1 MPMEYNDSQK
11 KAVEHMEGPMM
22 VLAGPGSGKTAVITG
37 RTCRLVEQG
46 VPAETILVVTFT
58 KAAAREMKERYL
70 KRMERPSTRVT
81 FGTFHGVFYGI
92 LRNAYRLSGQNIL
105 SEDQKLR
112 LLKEL
117 VHTYCRDSEDEEDL
131 IANLNRE
138 IGTVKNNRMELEH
151 FYSTACPEEVF
162 RAIYRAYEEWK
173 RKNRKLDFDDI
184 MVWCYELFRKHPDIL
199 SLWQKKFQYILIDE
213 FQDINPIQYDIVR
226 MLAKP
231 QDNLFIVGDDDQSIY
246 RFRGAR
252 PEIMLH
258 FPEDYPNAETV
269 TLDINYRSS
278 KAIVRQA
285 GKLIAN
291 NEKRFPK
298 NITAS
303 HGQGEAVALRE
314 YENVKEEL
322 QDVTDGIRA
331 CVAQGTPYEEIAL
344 LFRTN
349 AGSRMA
355 VEQLMA
361 DSIPFQMR
369 DRLPNLYDHWI
380 SRDILTY
387 LNIGL
392 GSRRRADFLQICNR
406 PNRYLARDA
415 FDSPQVSFEALYE
428 YYEGKDWMCR
438 RIEKLEQDL
447 QLIGRMTPFGAVN
460 YIRFAMGYEEYLKE
474 YAAYRRM
481 KPEEFLERL
490 DELQELSRGWK
501 TAGEWFRH
509 IEEYRE
515 KLAED
520 AKKNQQEKSG
530 VTISTLHSVKGLEY
544 DCVYIL
550 DVNEGVMPYQKAV
563 LEEEIEEE
571 RRMFYVGMTRAR
583 KRLTLCSVRE
593 RFDKK
598 TEPSR
603 FLEELMGQTQS
614 GQNP

>member
-1 MPMEYNDSQK
+1 
-11 KAVEHMEGPMM
+11 MEGPMM

-37 RTCRLVEQG
+37 RTCRLVERG
-46 VPAETILVVTFT
+46 VPAEAILVVTFT

-70 KRMERPSTRVT
+70 KRMNRPSTRVT

-105 SEDQKLR
+105 SEEQKLR
-112 LLKEL
+112 LLREL
-117 VHTYCRDSEDEEDL
+117 VHTYCRDAEEEEEL

-138 IGTVKNNRMELEH
+138 IGTVKNNRIELEH

-162 RAIYRAYEEWK
+162 RTIYRAYEKWK
-173 RKNRKLDFDDI
+173 RDNRKLDFDDI
-184 MVWCYELFRKHPDIL
+184 MVWCYELFRKHPEIL
-199 SLWQKKFQYILIDE
+199 ALWQKKFQYILIDE

-278 KAIVRQA
+278 GAIVRQA

-298 NITAS
+298 TIKAS

-314 YENVKEEL
+314 YETVKDEL

-331 CVAQGTPYEEIAL
+331 CVSEGTPYEEIAL

-355 VEQLMA
+355 VEQLIA
-361 DSIPFQMR
+361 DNIPFQMR

-387 LNIGL
+387 LRIGL

-415 FDSPQVSFEALYE
+415 FEAAQVSFEALYE

-447 QLIGRMTPFGAVN
+447 QLLGRMTPFGAVN

-474 YAAYRRM
+474 YASYRRM

-490 DELQELSRGWK
+490 DELQELSRGYR
-501 TAGEWFRH
+501 TAEDWFRH

-515 KLAED
+515 TLAEE

-563 LEEEIEEE
+563 LEEDIEEE

-583 KRLTLCSVRE
+583 KKLTLCSVKE

-603 FLEELMGQTQS
+603 FLEEILM
-614 GQNP
+614 

>member
-1 MPMEYNDSQK
+1 MEYNHSQRQ
-11 KAVEHMEGPMM
+11 AVEHVAGPMM

-37 RTCRLVEQG
+37 RTCRLVERG
-46 VPAETILVVTFT
+46 VPAEAILVVTFT

-70 KRMERPSTRVT
+70 KRMNRPSTRVT

-105 SEDQKLR
+105 SEEQKLR
-112 LLKEL
+112 LLREL
-117 VHTYCRDSEDEEDL
+117 VHTYCRDAEEEEEL

-138 IGTVKNNRMELEH
+138 IGTVKNNRIELEH

-162 RAIYRAYEEWK
+162 RTIYRAYEKWK
-173 RKNRKLDFDDI
+173 RDSRKLDFDDI
-184 MVWCYELFRKHPDIL
+184 MVWCYELFRKHPEIL
-199 SLWQKKFQYILIDE
+199 ALWQKKFQYILIDE

-278 KAIVRQA
+278 GAIVRQA

-298 NITAS
+298 TIKAS

-314 YENVKEEL
+314 YETVKDEL

-331 CVAQGTPYEEIAL
+331 CVSEGTPYEEIAL

-355 VEQLMA
+355 VEQLIA
-361 DSIPFQMR
+361 DNIPFQMR

-387 LNIGL
+387 LRIGL

-415 FDSPQVSFEALYE
+415 FEAAQVSFEALYE

-447 QLIGRMTPFGAVN
+447 QLLGRMTPFGAVN

-474 YAAYRRM
+474 YASYRRM

-490 DELQELSRGWK
+490 DELQELSRGYR
-501 TAGEWFRH
+501 TAEDWFRH

-515 KLAED
+515 TLAEE

-563 LEEEIEEE
+563 LEEDIEEE

-583 KRLTLCSVRE
+583 KKLTLCSVKE

-603 FLEELMGQTQS
+603 FLEEILM
-614 GQNP
+614 

>member
-1 MPMEYNDSQK
+1 
-11 KAVEHMEGPMM
+11 MM

-37 RTCRLVEQG
+37 RTCRLVERG
-46 VPAETILVVTFT
+46 VPAEAILVVTFT

-70 KRMERPSTRVT
+70 KRMNRPSTRVT

-105 SEDQKLR
+105 SEEQKLR
-112 LLKEL
+112 LLREL
-117 VHTYCRDSEDEEDL
+117 VHTYCRDAEEEEEL

-138 IGTVKNNRMELEH
+138 IGTVKNNRIELEH

-162 RAIYRAYEEWK
+162 RTIYRAYEKWK
-173 RKNRKLDFDDI
+173 RDSRKLDFDDI
-184 MVWCYELFRKHPDIL
+184 MVWCYELFRKHPEIL
-199 SLWQKKFQYILIDE
+199 ALWQKKFQYILIDE

-278 KAIVRQA
+278 GAIVRQA

-298 NITAS
+298 TIKAS

-314 YENVKEEL
+314 YETVKDEL

-331 CVAQGTPYEEIAL
+331 CVSEGTPYEEIAL

-355 VEQLMA
+355 VEQLIA
-361 DSIPFQMR
+361 DNIPFQMR

-380 SRDILTY
+380 SRDILAY
-387 LNIGL
+387 LRIGL

-415 FDSPQVSFEALYE
+415 FEAAQVSFEALYE

-447 QLIGRMTPFGAVN
+447 QLLGRMTPFGAVN

-474 YAAYRRM
+474 YASYRRM

-490 DELQELSRGWK
+490 DELQELSRGYR
-501 TAGEWFRH
+501 TAEDWFRH

-515 KLAED
+515 TLAEE

-563 LEEEIEEE
+563 LEEDIEEE

-583 KRLTLCSVRE
+583 KKLTLCSVKE

-603 FLEELMGQTQS
+603 FLEEILM
-614 GQNP
+614 

>member
-1 MPMEYNDSQK
+1 
-11 KAVEHMEGPMM
+11 MEGPMM

-46 VPAETILVVTFT
+46 VPAGAILVVTFT

-70 KRMERPSTRVT
+70 KRMNRPSTQVT

-92 LRNAYRLSGQNIL
+92 LRNAYRLSGENIL
-105 SEDQKLR
+105 SEEQKQR

-117 VHTYCRDSEDEEDL
+117 VHTYCRDTEDEEEL

-138 IGTVKNNRMELEH
+138 IGTVKNNRIQLEH
-151 FYSTACPEEVF
+151 FYSTACPEETF
-162 RAIYRAYEEWK
+162 RTIYRTYEEWK
-173 RKNRKLDFDDI
+173 QKNRKLDFDDI
-184 MVWCYELFRKHPDIL
+184 MVWCYELFQKHPEIL

-258 FPEDYPNAETV
+258 FPNDYPNAKTV

-278 KAIVRQA
+278 GAIVRRA
-285 GKLIAN
+285 GRLIAH

-303 HGQGEAVALRE
+303 HGQGAAVALRE
-314 YENVKEEL
+314 YDTVKEEL

-331 CVAQGTPYEEIAL
+331 CAAEGTPYEEIAL

-361 DSIPFQMR
+361 DNIPFQMR
-369 DRLPNLYDHWI
+369 DRLPNLYEHWI

-387 LNIGL
+387 LKLGM
-392 GSRRRADFLQICNR
+392 GSRRRSDFLQICNR

-415 FDSPQVSFEALYE
+415 FESAQVSFEALYD

-447 QLIGRMTPFGAVN
+447 QLLGRMTPFGAVN

-490 DELQELSRGWK
+490 DELQELSRGYR
-501 TAGEWFRH
+501 TAEEWFRH
-509 IEEYRE
+509 IEEYKE
-515 KLAED
+515 TLAEE
-520 AKKNQQEKSG
+520 ARRAQQEKSG
-530 VTISTLHSVKGLEY
+530 VSISTLHSVKGLEY

-563 LEEEIEEE
+563 LTEDIEEE

-583 KRLTLCSVRE
+583 KQLTLCTVKE

-598 TEPSR
+598 MEPSR
-603 FLEELMGQTQS
+603 FLEELL
-614 GQNP
+614 

>member
-1 MPMEYNDSQK
+1 
-11 KAVEHMEGPMM
+11 MM

-37 RTCRLVEQG
+37 RTCRLVERG
-46 VPAETILVVTFT
+46 VPAEAILVVTFT

-70 KRMERPSTRVT
+70 KRMNRPSTRVT

-105 SEDQKLR
+105 SEEQKLR
-112 LLKEL
+112 LLREL
-117 VHTYCRDSEDEEDL
+117 VHTYCRDAEEEEEL

-138 IGTVKNNRMELEH
+138 IGTVKNNRIELEH

-162 RAIYRAYEEWK
+162 RTIYRAYEKWK
-173 RKNRKLDFDDI
+173 RDSRKLDFDDI
-184 MVWCYELFRKHPDIL
+184 MVWCYELFRKHPEIL
-199 SLWQKKFQYILIDE
+199 AWWQKKFQYILIDE

-278 KAIVRQA
+278 GAIVRQA

-298 NITAS
+298 NIKAS

-314 YENVKEEL
+314 YETVKDEL

-331 CVAQGTPYEEIAL
+331 CVSEGTPYEEIAL

-355 VEQLMA
+355 VEQLIA
-361 DSIPFQMR
+361 DNIPFQMR

-387 LNIGL
+387 LRIGL

-415 FDSPQVSFEALYE
+415 FEAAQVSFEALYE

-447 QLIGRMTPFGAVN
+447 QLLGRMTPFGAVN

-474 YAAYRRM
+474 YASYRRM

-490 DELQELSRGWK
+490 DELQELSRGYR
-501 TAGEWFRH
+501 TAEDWFRH

-515 KLAED
+515 TLAEE

-563 LEEEIEEE
+563 LEEDIEEE

-583 KRLTLCSVRE
+583 KKLTLCSVKE

-603 FLEELMGQTQS
+603 FLEEILM
-614 GQNP
+614 

>member
-1 MPMEYNDSQK
+1 MPMEYNRSQRQ
-11 KAVEHMEGPMM
+11 AVEHTEGPMM

-37 RTCRLVEQG
+37 RTCRLVERG
-46 VPAETILVVTFT
+46 IPAESILVVTYT

-70 KRMERPSTRVT
+70 KRMNRPSTRVT

-105 SEDQKLR
+105 SEEQKQR
-112 LLKEL
+112 LLREL
-117 VHTYCRDSEDEEDL
+117 VHTYCRETEEEDEL
-131 IANLNRE
+131 TANLNRE
-138 IGTVKNNRMELEH
+138 IGTVKNNRIELEH

-162 RAIYRAYEEWK
+162 RTIYRAYEEWK
-173 RKNRKLDFDDI
+173 KKNRKLDFDDI
-184 MVWCYELFRKHPDIL
+184 MVWCYELFRKHPGIL

-269 TLDINYRSS
+269 TLDVNYRSTG
-278 KAIVRQA
+278 AIVRQA

-291 NEKRFPK
+291 NRMRFPK

-303 HGQGEAVALRE
+303 HGQGKAVALRE
-314 YENVKEEL
+314 YGTVREEL
-322 QDVTDGIRA
+322 QEVSENIRSCA
-331 CVAQGTPYEEIAL
+331 AEGTPYEEIAL

-361 DSIPFQMR
+361 DNIPFQMR
-369 DRLPNLYDHWI
+369 DRLPNLYEHWI

-387 LNIGL
+387 LRIGM

-415 FDSPQVSFEALYE
+415 FDSPQVSFEALYD

-447 QLIGRMTPFGAVN
+447 QLIGRMPPFGAVN
-460 YIRFAMGYEEYLKE
+460 YIRYAMGYEEYLKE
-474 YAAYRRM
+474 YASYRRM

-490 DELQELSRGWK
+490 DELQELARSHR
-501 TAGEWFRH
+501 TSEDWFRH

-515 KLAED
+515 TLAED
-520 AKKNQQEKSG
+520 ARKNQQEKSG

-550 DVNEGVMPYQKAV
+550 DVNEGVIPYRKAV

-583 KRLTLCSVRE
+583 KQLTLCTVRE

-598 TEPSR
+598 EEPSR
-603 FLEELMGQTQS
+603 FLDELLQS
-614 GQNP
+614 T

>member
-1 MPMEYNDSQK
+1 
-11 KAVEHMEGPMM
+11 MEGPMM

-37 RTCRLVEQG
+37 RTCRLVERG
-46 VPAETILVVTFT
+46 VPAEAILVVTFT

-70 KRMERPSTRVT
+70 KRMNRPSTRVT

-105 SEDQKLR
+105 SEEQKLR
-112 LLKEL
+112 LLREL
-117 VHTYCRDSEDEEDL
+117 VHTYCRDAEEEEEL

-138 IGTVKNNRMELEH
+138 IGTVKNNRIELEH

-162 RAIYRAYEEWK
+162 RTIYRVYEKWK
-173 RKNRKLDFDDI
+173 RDSRKLDFDDI
-184 MVWCYELFRKHPDIL
+184 MVWCYELFRKHPEIL
-199 SLWQKKFQYILIDE
+199 ALWQKKFQYILIDE

-278 KAIVRQA
+278 GAIVRQA

-298 NITAS
+298 NIKAS

-314 YENVKEEL
+314 YETVKDEL

-331 CVAQGTPYEEIAL
+331 CVSDGTPYEEIAL

-355 VEQLMA
+355 VEQLIA
-361 DSIPFQMR
+361 DNIPFQMR

-387 LNIGL
+387 LRIGL

-415 FDSPQVSFEALYE
+415 FESAQVSFEALYE

-474 YAAYRRM
+474 YASYRRM

-490 DELQELSRGWK
+490 DELQELSRGYR
-501 TAGEWFRH
+501 TAEDWFRH

-515 KLAED
+515 TLAEE

-563 LEEEIEEE
+563 LEEDIEEE

-583 KRLTLCSVRE
+583 KKLTLCSVKE

-603 FLEELMGQTQS
+603 FLEEILM
-614 GQNP
+614 

>member
-1 MPMEYNDSQK
+1 
-11 KAVEHMEGPMM
+11 MM

-37 RTCRLVEQG
+37 RTCRLVERG
-46 VPAETILVVTFT
+46 VPAEAILVVTFT

-70 KRMERPSTRVT
+70 KRMNRPSTRVT

-105 SEDQKLR
+105 SEEQKLR
-112 LLKEL
+112 LLREL
-117 VHTYCRDSEDEEDL
+117 VHTYCRDAEEEEEL

-138 IGTVKNNRMELEH
+138 IGTVKNNRIELEH

-162 RAIYRAYEEWK
+162 HTIYRAYEKWK
-173 RKNRKLDFDDI
+173 RDSRKLDFDDI
-184 MVWCYELFRKHPDIL
+184 MVWCYELFRKHPEIL
-199 SLWQKKFQYILIDE
+199 ALWQKKFQYILIDE

-278 KAIVRQA
+278 GAIVRQA

-298 NITAS
+298 TIKAS

-314 YENVKEEL
+314 YETVKDEL

-331 CVAQGTPYEEIAL
+331 CVSEGTPYEEIAL

-355 VEQLMA
+355 VEQLIA
-361 DSIPFQMR
+361 DNIPFQMR

-387 LNIGL
+387 LRIGL

-415 FDSPQVSFEALYE
+415 FEAAQVSFEALYE

-447 QLIGRMTPFGAVN
+447 QLLGRMTPFGAVN

-474 YAAYRRM
+474 YASYRRM

-490 DELQELSRGWK
+490 DELQELSRGYR
-501 TAGEWFRH
+501 TAEDWFRH

-515 KLAED
+515 TLAEE

-563 LEEEIEEE
+563 LEEDIEEE

-583 KRLTLCSVRE
+583 KKLTLCSVKE

-603 FLEELMGQTQS
+603 FLEEILM
-614 GQNP
+614 

>member
-1 MPMEYNDSQK
+1 
-11 KAVEHMEGPMM
+11 MM

-37 RTCRLVEQG
+37 RTCRLVERG
-46 VPAETILVVTFT
+46 VPAEAILVVTFT

-70 KRMERPSTRVT
+70 KRMNRPSTRVT

-105 SEDQKLR
+105 SEEQKLR
-112 LLKEL
+112 LLREL
-117 VHTYCRDSEDEEDL
+117 VHTYCRDAEEEEEL

-138 IGTVKNNRMELEH
+138 IGTVKNNRIELEH

-162 RAIYRAYEEWK
+162 RTIYRAYEKWK
-173 RKNRKLDFDDI
+173 RDSRKLDFDDI
-184 MVWCYELFRKHPDIL
+184 MVWCYELFRKHPEIL
-199 SLWQKKFQYILIDE
+199 ALWQKKFQYILIDE

-278 KAIVRQA
+278 GAIVRQA

-298 NITAS
+298 NIKAS

-314 YENVKEEL
+314 YETVKDEL

-331 CVAQGTPYEEIAL
+331 CVSEGTPYEEIAL

-355 VEQLMA
+355 VEQLIA
-361 DSIPFQMR
+361 DNIPFQMR

-387 LNIGL
+387 LRIGL

-415 FDSPQVSFEALYE
+415 FESAQVSFEALYE

-447 QLIGRMTPFGAVN
+447 QLLGRMTPFGAVN

-474 YAAYRRM
+474 YASYRRM

-490 DELQELSRGWK
+490 DELQELSRGYR
-501 TAGEWFRH
+501 TAEDWFRH

-515 KLAED
+515 TLAEE

-563 LEEEIEEE
+563 LEEDIEEE

-583 KRLTLCSVRE
+583 KKLTLCSVKE

-603 FLEELMGQTQS
+603 FLEEILM
-614 GQNP
+614 

>member
-1 MPMEYNDSQK
+1 
-11 KAVEHMEGPMM
+11 MM

-37 RTCRLVEQG
+37 RTCRLVERG
-46 VPAETILVVTFT
+46 VPAEAILVVTFT

-70 KRMERPSTRVT
+70 KRMNRPSTRVT

-105 SEDQKLR
+105 SEEQKLR
-112 LLKEL
+112 LLREL
-117 VHTYCRDSEDEEDL
+117 VHTYCRDAEEEEEL

-138 IGTVKNNRMELEH
+138 IGTVKNNRIELEH

-162 RAIYRAYEEWK
+162 RTIYRAYEKWK
-173 RKNRKLDFDDI
+173 RDSRKLDFDDI
-184 MVWCYELFRKHPDIL
+184 MVWCYELFRKHPEIL
-199 SLWQKKFQYILIDE
+199 ALWQKKFQYILIDE

-278 KAIVRQA
+278 GAIVRQA
-285 GKLIAN
+285 GELIAN

-298 NITAS
+298 TIKAS

-314 YENVKEEL
+314 YETVKDEL

-331 CVAQGTPYEEIAL
+331 CVSEGTPYEEIAL

-355 VEQLMA
+355 VEQLIA
-361 DSIPFQMR
+361 DNIPFQMR

-387 LNIGL
+387 LRIGL

-415 FDSPQVSFEALYE
+415 FEAAQVSFEALYE

-447 QLIGRMTPFGAVN
+447 QLLGRMTPFGAVN

-474 YAAYRRM
+474 YASYRRM

-490 DELQELSRGWK
+490 DELQELSRGYR
-501 TAGEWFRH
+501 TAEDWFRH

-515 KLAED
+515 TLAEE

-563 LEEEIEEE
+563 LEEDIEEE

-583 KRLTLCSVRE
+583 KKLTLCSVKE

-603 FLEELMGQTQS
+603 FLEEILM
-614 GQNP
+614 

>member
-1 MPMEYNDSQK
+1 
-11 KAVEHMEGPMM
+11 MM

-37 RTCRLVEQG
+37 RTCRLVERG
-46 VPAETILVVTFT
+46 VPAEAILVVTFT

-70 KRMERPSTRVT
+70 KRMNRPSTRVT

-105 SEDQKLR
+105 SEEQKLR
-112 LLKEL
+112 LLREL
-117 VHTYCRDSEDEEDL
+117 VHTYCRDAEEEEEL

-138 IGTVKNNRMELEH
+138 IGTVKNNRIELEH

-162 RAIYRAYEEWK
+162 RTIYRAYEKWK
-173 RKNRKLDFDDI
+173 RDSRKLDFDDI
-184 MVWCYELFRKHPDIL
+184 MVWCYELFRKHPEIL
-199 SLWQKKFQYILIDE
+199 ALWQKKFQYILIDE

-278 KAIVRQA
+278 GAIVRQA

-298 NITAS
+298 TIKAS

-314 YENVKEEL
+314 YETVKDEL

-331 CVAQGTPYEEIAL
+331 CVSEGTPYEEIAL

-355 VEQLMA
+355 VEQLIA
-361 DSIPFQMR
+361 DNIPFQMR

-387 LNIGL
+387 LRIGL

-415 FDSPQVSFEALYE
+415 FEAAQVSFEALYE

-447 QLIGRMTPFGAVN
+447 QLLGRMTPFGAVN

-474 YAAYRRM
+474 YASYRRM

-490 DELQELSRGWK
+490 DELQELSRGYR
-501 TAGEWFRH
+501 TAEDWFRH

-515 KLAED
+515 TLAEE

-563 LEEEIEEE
+563 LEEDIEEE

-583 KRLTLCSVRE
+583 KKLTLCSVKE

-603 FLEELMGQTQS
+603 FLEEILM
-614 GQNP
+614 

>member
-1 MPMEYNDSQK
+1 
-11 KAVEHMEGPMM
+11 MM

-37 RTCRLVEQG
+37 RTCRLVERG
-46 VPAETILVVTFT
+46 VPAEAILVVTFT

-70 KRMERPSTRVT
+70 KRMNRPSPRVT

-105 SEDQKLR
+105 SEEQKLR
-112 LLKEL
+112 LLREL
-117 VHTYCRDSEDEEDL
+117 VHTYCRDAEEEEEL

-138 IGTVKNNRMELEH
+138 IGTVKNNRIELEH

-162 RAIYRAYEEWK
+162 RTIYRAYEKWK
-173 RKNRKLDFDDI
+173 RDSRKLDFDDI
-184 MVWCYELFRKHPDIL
+184 MVWCYELFRKHPEIL
-199 SLWQKKFQYILIDE
+199 ALWQKKFQYILIDE

-278 KAIVRQA
+278 GAIVRQA

-298 NITAS
+298 NIKAS

-314 YENVKEEL
+314 YETVKDEL

-331 CVAQGTPYEEIAL
+331 CVSEGTPYEEIAL

-355 VEQLMA
+355 VEQLIA
-361 DSIPFQMR
+361 DNIPFQMR

-387 LNIGL
+387 LRIGL

-415 FDSPQVSFEALYE
+415 FEAAQVSFEALYE

-447 QLIGRMTPFGAVN
+447 QLLGRMTPFGAVN

-474 YAAYRRM
+474 YASYRRM

-490 DELQELSRGWK
+490 DELQELSRGYR
-501 TAGEWFRH
+501 TAEDWFRH

-515 KLAED
+515 TLAEE

-563 LEEEIEEE
+563 LEEDIEEE

-583 KRLTLCSVRE
+583 KKLTLCSVKE

-603 FLEELMGQTQS
+603 FLEEILM
-614 GQNP
+614 

>member
-1 MPMEYNDSQK
+1 
-11 KAVEHMEGPMM
+11 MM

-37 RTCRLVEQG
+37 RTCRLVERG
-46 VPAETILVVTFT
+46 VPAEAILVVTFT

-70 KRMERPSTRVT
+70 KRMNRPSTRVT

-105 SEDQKLR
+105 SEEQKLR
-112 LLKEL
+112 LLREL
-117 VHTYCRDSEDEEDL
+117 VHTYCRDAEEEEEL

-138 IGTVKNNRMELEH
+138 IGTVKNNRIELEH

-162 RAIYRAYEEWK
+162 HTIYRAYEKWK
-173 RKNRKLDFDDI
+173 RDSRKLDFDDI
-184 MVWCYELFRKHPDIL
+184 MVWCYELFRKHPEIL
-199 SLWQKKFQYILIDE
+199 ALWQKKFQYILIDE

-278 KAIVRQA
+278 GAIVRQA

-298 NITAS
+298 NIKAS

-314 YENVKEEL
+314 YETVKDEL

-331 CVAQGTPYEEIAL
+331 CVSEGTPYEEIAL

-355 VEQLMA
+355 VEQLIA
-361 DSIPFQMR
+361 DNIPFQMR

-380 SRDILTY
+380 SRDILAY
-387 LNIGL
+387 LRIGL

-415 FDSPQVSFEALYE
+415 FEAAQVSFEALYE

-447 QLIGRMTPFGAVN
+447 QLLGRMTPFGAVN

-474 YAAYRRM
+474 YASYRRM

-490 DELQELSRGWK
+490 DELQELSRGYR
-501 TAGEWFRH
+501 TAEDWFRH

-515 KLAED
+515 TLAEE

-563 LEEEIEEE
+563 LEEDIEEE

-583 KRLTLCSVRE
+583 KKLTLCSVKE

-603 FLEELMGQTQS
+603 FLEEILM
-614 GQNP
+614 

>member
-1 MPMEYNDSQK
+1 
-11 KAVEHMEGPMM
+11 MM

-37 RTCRLVEQG
+37 RTCRLVERG
-46 VPAETILVVTFT
+46 VPAEAILVVTFT

-70 KRMERPSTRVT
+70 KRMNRPSTRVT

-105 SEDQKLR
+105 SEEQKLR
-112 LLKEL
+112 LLREL
-117 VHTYCRDSEDEEDL
+117 VHTYCRDAEEEEEL

-138 IGTVKNNRMELEH
+138 IGTVKNNRIQLEH
-151 FYSTACPEEVF
+151 FYSTACPEETF
-162 RAIYRAYEEWK
+162 RTIYRTYEEWK
-173 RKNRKLDFDDI
+173 QKNRKLDFDDI
-184 MVWCYELFRKHPDIL
+184 MVWCYELFQKHPEIL

-258 FPEDYPNAETV
+258 FPNDYPNAKTV

-278 KAIVRQA
+278 GAIVRRA
-285 GKLIAN
+285 GKLIAH

-303 HGQGEAVALRE
+303 HGQGAAVALRE
-314 YENVKEEL
+314 YDTVKEEL

-331 CVAQGTPYEEIAL
+331 CAAEGTPYEEIAL

-361 DSIPFQMR
+361 DNIPFQMR
-369 DRLPNLYDHWI
+369 DRLPNLYEHWI

-387 LNIGL
+387 LKLGM
-392 GSRRRADFLQICNR
+392 GSRRRSDFLQICNR

-415 FDSPQVSFEALYE
+415 FESAQVSFEALYD
-428 YYEGKDWMCR
+428 YYEGKEWMCR

-447 QLIGRMTPFGAVN
+447 QLLGRMTPFGAVN

-490 DELQELSRGWK
+490 DELQELSRGHR
-501 TAGEWFRH
+501 TAEEWFRH
-509 IEEYRE
+509 IEEYKE
-515 KLAED
+515 TLAEE
-520 AKKNQQEKSG
+520 ARRAQQEKSG

-563 LEEEIEEE
+563 LTEDIEEE

-583 KRLTLCSVRE
+583 KQLTLCTVKE

-598 TEPSR
+598 MEPSR
-603 FLEELMGQTQS
+603 FLEELL
-614 GQNP
+614 

>member
-1 MPMEYNDSQK
+1 
-11 KAVEHMEGPMM
+11 MM

-37 RTCRLVEQG
+37 RTCRLVERG
-46 VPAETILVVTFT
+46 VPAEAILVVTFT

-70 KRMERPSTRVT
+70 KRMNRPSTRVT

-105 SEDQKLR
+105 SEEQKLR
-112 LLKEL
+112 LLREL
-117 VHTYCRDSEDEEDL
+117 VHTYCRDAEEEEEL

-138 IGTVKNNRMELEH
+138 IGTVKNNRIELEH

-162 RAIYRAYEEWK
+162 RTIYRTYEKWK
-173 RKNRKLDFDDI
+173 RDSRKLDFDDI
-184 MVWCYELFRKHPDIL
+184 MVWCYELFRKHPEIL
-199 SLWQKKFQYILIDE
+199 ALWQKKFQYILIDE

-278 KAIVRQA
+278 GAIVRQA

-298 NITAS
+298 TIKAS

-314 YENVKEEL
+314 YETVKDEL

-331 CVAQGTPYEEIAL
+331 CVSEGTPYEEIAL

-355 VEQLMA
+355 VEQLIA
-361 DSIPFQMR
+361 DNIPFQMR

-387 LNIGL
+387 LRIGL

-415 FDSPQVSFEALYE
+415 FEAAQVSFEALYE

-447 QLIGRMTPFGAVN
+447 QLLGRMTPFGAVN

-474 YAAYRRM
+474 YASYRRM

-490 DELQELSRGWK
+490 DELQELSRGYR
-501 TAGEWFRH
+501 TAEDWFRH

-515 KLAED
+515 TLAEE

-563 LEEEIEEE
+563 LEEDIEEE

-583 KRLTLCSVRE
+583 KKLTLCSVKE

-603 FLEELMGQTQS
+603 FLEEILM
-614 GQNP
+614 

>member
-1 MPMEYNDSQK
+1 
-11 KAVEHMEGPMM
+11 MEGPMM

-46 VPAETILVVTFT
+46 VPAGAILVVTFT

-70 KRMERPSTRVT
+70 KRMNRPSTQVT

-92 LRNAYRLSGQNIL
+92 LRNAYRLSGENIL
-105 SEDQKLR
+105 SEEQKQR

-117 VHTYCRDSEDEEDL
+117 VHTYCRDTEDEEEL

-138 IGTVKNNRMELEH
+138 IGTVKNNRIQLEH
-151 FYSTACPEEVF
+151 FYSTACPEETF
-162 RAIYRAYEEWK
+162 RTIYRTYEEWK
-173 RKNRKLDFDDI
+173 QKNRKLDFDDI
-184 MVWCYELFRKHPDIL
+184 MVWCYELFQKHPEIL

-258 FPEDYPNAETV
+258 FPNDYPNAETV
-269 TLDINYRSS
+269 TLDVNYRSTG
-278 KAIVRQA
+278 AIVRQA

-291 NEKRFPK
+291 NRKRFPK

-303 HGQGEAVALRE
+303 HGQGAAVALRE
-314 YENVKEEL
+314 YDTVKEEL

-331 CVAQGTPYEEIAL
+331 CAAEGTPYEEIAL

-361 DSIPFQMR
+361 DNIPFQMR
-369 DRLPNLYDHWI
+369 DRLPNLYEHWI

-387 LNIGL
+387 LKLGM
-392 GSRRRADFLQICNR
+392 GSRRRSDFLQICNR

-415 FDSPQVSFEALYE
+415 FESAQVSFEALYD

-447 QLIGRMTPFGAVN
+447 QLLGRMTPFGAVN

-490 DELQELSRGWK
+490 DELQELSRG
-501 TAGEWFRH
+501 
-509 IEEYRE
+509 YR
-515 KLAED
+515 
-520 AKKNQQEKSG
+520 
-530 VTISTLHSVKGLEY
+530 
-544 DCVYIL
+544 
-550 DVNEGVMPYQKAV
+550 
-563 LEEEIEEE
+563 
-571 RRMFYVGMTRAR
+571 
-583 KRLTLCSVRE
+583 
-593 RFDKK
+593 
-598 TEPSR
+598 TE
-603 FLEELMGQTQS
+603 
-614 GQNP
+614 

>member
-1 MPMEYNDSQK
+1 
-11 KAVEHMEGPMM
+11 MM

-37 RTCRLVEQG
+37 RTCRLVERG
-46 VPAETILVVTFT
+46 VPAEAILVVTFT

-70 KRMERPSTRVT
+70 KRMNRPSTRVT

-105 SEDQKLR
+105 SEEQKLR
-112 LLKEL
+112 LLREL
-117 VHTYCRDSEDEEDL
+117 VHTYCRDAEEEEEL

-138 IGTVKNNRMELEH
+138 IGTVKNNRIELEH

-162 RAIYRAYEEWK
+162 RTIYRAYEKWK
-173 RKNRKLDFDDI
+173 RDSRKLDFDDI
-184 MVWCYELFRKHPDIL
+184 MVWCYELFRKHPEIL
-199 SLWQKKFQYILIDE
+199 ALWQKKFQYILIDE

-278 KAIVRQA
+278 GAIVRQA

-298 NITAS
+298 NIKAS

-314 YENVKEEL
+314 YETVKDEL

-331 CVAQGTPYEEIAL
+331 CVSEGTPYEEIAL

-355 VEQLMA
+355 VEQLIA
-361 DSIPFQMR
+361 DNIPFQMR

-387 LNIGL
+387 LRIGL

-415 FDSPQVSFEALYE
+415 FEAAQVSFEALYE

-447 QLIGRMTPFGAVN
+447 QLLGRMTPFGAVN

-474 YAAYRRM
+474 YASYRRM

-490 DELQELSRGWK
+490 DELQELSRGYR
-501 TAGEWFRH
+501 TAEDWFRH

-515 KLAED
+515 TLAEE

-563 LEEEIEEE
+563 LEEDIEEE

-583 KRLTLCSVRE
+583 KKLTLCSVKE

-603 FLEELMGQTQS
+603 FLEEILM
-614 GQNP
+614 

>member
-1 MPMEYNDSQK
+1 
-11 KAVEHMEGPMM
+11 MM

-37 RTCRLVEQG
+37 RTCRLVERG
-46 VPAETILVVTFT
+46 VPAEAILVVTFT

-70 KRMERPSTRVT
+70 KRMNRPSTRVT

-105 SEDQKLR
+105 SEEQKLR
-112 LLKEL
+112 LLREL
-117 VHTYCRDSEDEEDL
+117 VHTYCRDAEEEEEL

-138 IGTVKNNRMELEH
+138 IGTVKNNRIELEH

-162 RAIYRAYEEWK
+162 RTIYRAYEKWK
-173 RKNRKLDFDDI
+173 RDSRKLDFDDI
-184 MVWCYELFRKHPDIL
+184 MVWCYELFRKHPEIL
-199 SLWQKKFQYILIDE
+199 ALWQKKFQYILIDE

-252 PEIMLH
+252 PEIMFH

-278 KAIVRQA
+278 GAIVRQA

-298 NITAS
+298 TIKAS

-314 YENVKEEL
+314 YETVKDEL

-331 CVAQGTPYEEIAL
+331 CVSEGTPYEEIAL

-355 VEQLMA
+355 VEQLIA
-361 DSIPFQMR
+361 DNIPFQMR

-387 LNIGL
+387 LRIGL

-415 FDSPQVSFEALYE
+415 FEAAQVSFEALYE

-447 QLIGRMTPFGAVN
+447 QLLGRMTPFGAVN

-474 YAAYRRM
+474 YASYRRM

-490 DELQELSRGWK
+490 DELQELSRGYR
-501 TAGEWFRH
+501 TAEDWFRH

-515 KLAED
+515 TLAEE

-563 LEEEIEEE
+563 LEEDIEEE

-583 KRLTLCSVRE
+583 KKLTLCSVKE

-603 FLEELMGQTQS
+603 FLEEILM
-614 GQNP
+614 

>member
-1 MPMEYNDSQK
+1 
-11 KAVEHMEGPMM
+11 MM

-37 RTCRLVEQG
+37 RTCRLVERG
-46 VPAETILVVTFT
+46 VPAEAILVVTFT

-70 KRMERPSTRVT
+70 KRMNRPSTRVT

-105 SEDQKLR
+105 SEEQKLR
-112 LLKEL
+112 LLREL
-117 VHTYCRDSEDEEDL
+117 VHTYCRDAEEEEEL

-138 IGTVKNNRMELEH
+138 IGTVKNNRIELEH

-162 RAIYRAYEEWK
+162 RTIYRAYEKWK
-173 RKNRKLDFDDI
+173 RDSRKLDFDDI
-184 MVWCYELFRKHPDIL
+184 MVWCYELFRKHPEIL
-199 SLWQKKFQYILIDE
+199 ALWQKKFQYILIDE

-278 KAIVRQA
+278 GAIVRQA

-298 NITAS
+298 NIKAS

-314 YENVKEEL
+314 YETVKDEL

-331 CVAQGTPYEEIAL
+331 CVSEGTPYEEIAL

-355 VEQLMA
+355 VEQLIA
-361 DSIPFQMR
+361 DNIPFQMR

-387 LNIGL
+387 LRIGL

-415 FDSPQVSFEALYE
+415 FEAAQVSFEALYE

-447 QLIGRMTPFGAVN
+447 QLFGRMTPFGAVN

-474 YAAYRRM
+474 YASYRRM

-490 DELQELSRGWK
+490 DELQELSRGYR
-501 TAGEWFRH
+501 TAEDWFRH

-515 KLAED
+515 TLAEE

-563 LEEEIEEE
+563 LEEDIEEE

-583 KRLTLCSVRE
+583 KKLTLCSVKE

-603 FLEELMGQTQS
+603 FLEEILM
-614 GQNP
+614 

>member
-1 MPMEYNDSQK
+1 
-11 KAVEHMEGPMM
+11 MM

-37 RTCRLVEQG
+37 RTCRLVERG
-46 VPAETILVVTFT
+46 VPAEAILVVTFT
-58 KAAAREMKERYL
+58 KAPAREMKERYL
-70 KRMERPSTRVT
+70 KRMNRPSTRVT

-105 SEDQKLR
+105 SEEQKLR
-112 LLKEL
+112 LLREL
-117 VHTYCRDSEDEEDL
+117 VHTYCRDAEEEEEL

-138 IGTVKNNRMELEH
+138 IGTVKNNRIELEH

-162 RAIYRAYEEWK
+162 RTIYRAYEKWK
-173 RKNRKLDFDDI
+173 RDSRKLDFDDI
-184 MVWCYELFRKHPDIL
+184 MVWCYELFRKHPEIL
-199 SLWQKKFQYILIDE
+199 ALWQKKFQYILIDE

-278 KAIVRQA
+278 GAIVRQA

-298 NITAS
+298 TIKAS

-314 YENVKEEL
+314 YETVKDEL

-331 CVAQGTPYEEIAL
+331 CVSEGTPYEEIAL

-355 VEQLMA
+355 VEQLIA
-361 DSIPFQMR
+361 DNIPFQMR

-380 SRDILTY
+380 SRDILAY
-387 LNIGL
+387 LRIGL

-415 FDSPQVSFEALYE
+415 FEAAQVSFEALYE

-447 QLIGRMTPFGAVN
+447 QLLGRMTPFGAVN

-474 YAAYRRM
+474 YASYRRM

-490 DELQELSRGWK
+490 DELQELSRGYR
-501 TAGEWFRH
+501 TAEDWFRH

-515 KLAED
+515 TLAEE

-563 LEEEIEEE
+563 LEEDIEEE

-583 KRLTLCSVRE
+583 KKLTLCSVKE

-603 FLEELMGQTQS
+603 FLEEILM
-614 GQNP
+614 

>member
-1 MPMEYNDSQK
+1 
-11 KAVEHMEGPMM
+11 MM

-37 RTCRLVEQG
+37 RTCRLVERG
-46 VPAETILVVTFT
+46 VPAEAILVVTFT

-70 KRMERPSTRVT
+70 KRMNRPSTRVT

-105 SEDQKLR
+105 SEEQKLR
-112 LLKEL
+112 LLREL
-117 VHTYCRDSEDEEDL
+117 VHTYCRDAEEEEEL

-138 IGTVKNNRMELEH
+138 IGTVKNNRIELEH

-162 RAIYRAYEEWK
+162 RTIYRAYEKWK
-173 RKNRKLDFDDI
+173 RDSRKLDFDDI
-184 MVWCYELFRKHPDIL
+184 MVWCYELFRKHPEIL
-199 SLWQKKFQYILIDE
+199 ALWQKKFQYILIDE

-278 KAIVRQA
+278 GAIVRQA

-298 NITAS
+298 TIKAS

-314 YENVKEEL
+314 YETVKDEL
-322 QDVTDGIRA
+322 QDVTDGIHV
-331 CVAQGTPYEEIAL
+331 CVSEGTPYEEIAL

-355 VEQLMA
+355 VEQLIA
-361 DSIPFQMR
+361 DNIPFQMR

-387 LNIGL
+387 LRIGL

-415 FDSPQVSFEALYE
+415 FEAAQVSFEALYE

-447 QLIGRMTPFGAVN
+447 QLLGRMTPFGAVN

-474 YAAYRRM
+474 YASYRRM

-490 DELQELSRGWK
+490 DELQELSRGYR
-501 TAGEWFRH
+501 TAEDWFRH

-515 KLAED
+515 TLAEE

-563 LEEEIEEE
+563 LEEDIEEE

-583 KRLTLCSVRE
+583 KKLTLCSVKE

-603 FLEELMGQTQS
+603 FLEEILM
-614 GQNP
+614 

>member
-1 MPMEYNDSQK
+1 
-11 KAVEHMEGPMM
+11 MM

-37 RTCRLVEQG
+37 RTCRLVERG
-46 VPAETILVVTFT
+46 VPAEAILVVTFT

-70 KRMERPSTRVT
+70 KRMNRPSTRVT

-105 SEDQKLR
+105 SEEQKLR
-112 LLKEL
+112 LLREL
-117 VHTYCRDSEDEEDL
+117 VHTYCRDAEEEEEL

-138 IGTVKNNRMELEH
+138 IGTVKNNRIELEH

-162 RAIYRAYEEWK
+162 RTIYRAYEKWK
-173 RKNRKLDFDDI
+173 RDSRKLDFDDI
-184 MVWCYELFRKHPDIL
+184 MVWCYELFRKHPEIL
-199 SLWQKKFQYILIDE
+199 ALWQKKFQYILIDE

-269 TLDINYRSS
+269 TLDMNYRSS
-278 KAIVRQA
+278 GAIVRQA

-298 NITAS
+298 TIKAS

-314 YENVKEEL
+314 YETVKDEL

-331 CVAQGTPYEEIAL
+331 CVSEGTPYEEIAL

-355 VEQLMA
+355 VEQLIA
-361 DSIPFQMR
+361 DNIPFQMR

-387 LNIGL
+387 LRIGL

-415 FDSPQVSFEALYE
+415 FEAAQVSFEALYE

-447 QLIGRMTPFGAVN
+447 QLLGRMTPFGAVN

-474 YAAYRRM
+474 YASYRRM

-490 DELQELSRGWK
+490 DELQELSRGYR
-501 TAGEWFRH
+501 TAEDWFRH

-515 KLAED
+515 TLAEE

-563 LEEEIEEE
+563 LEEDIEEE

-583 KRLTLCSVRE
+583 KKLTLCSVKE

-603 FLEELMGQTQS
+603 FLEEILM
-614 GQNP
+614 